1 MSGDDIGAWLNTAGR
16 HPMLTPAEE
25 VHLAQLVQQGYRDDA
40 TPAQLRAAKRA
51 KDRMINANLRLVI
64 SISKKYLSRIKSNP
78 ALAHSDLLQEGVIGL
93 NRAVEKFDPERGY
106 KFSTYGTLWIRQAM
120 GRLVNATGGAI
131 YLPLGVREMLTQL
144 HFAPPEAKR
153 SRSALQ
159 AHLGI
164 GDSAMKR
171 LEAGILAS
179 NPVSLDQ
186 HLRES
191 DDRSYQL
198 VDTIADFT
206 PSADIHQL
214 DLEAAVDILRGIPG
228 FADELALLELHIV
241 DGISANQLTEITGQS
256 APTNINRLGHA
267 RHRCSLALADYR
279 CLVAA

>member
-1 MSGDDIGAWLNTAGR
+1 MNGDIQAWLDGAGR
-16 HPMLTPAEE
+16 YPLLSKAEE
-25 VHLAQLVQQGYRDDA
+25 VHLGTLVQRSQQPDA
-40 TPAQLRAAKRA
+40 TPGEIRAGARA
-51 KDRMINANLRLVI
+51 KDRFIRCNLRLVI
-64 SISKKYLSRIKSNP
+64 SVSKKYLPRIKSNP
-78 ALAHSDLLQEGVIGL
+78 AISHEDLLQEGVIGL
-93 NRAVEKFDPERGY
+93 NRAVEKFDPARGY
-106 KFSTYGTLWIRQAM
+106 AASTYFTLWIRQAM
-120 GRLVNATGGAI
+120 GRLVTTTGGAI

-214 DLEAAVDILRGIPG
+214 DLEAAVDILRSIPG
-228 FADELALLELHIV
+228 LADELALLELHIV
-241 DGISANQLTEITGQS
+241 DGISANQLTEITGMSRQ
-256 APTNINRLGHA
+256 TNINRLDSA
-267 RHRCSLALADYR
+267 RHHCSLALADYR

>member
-1 MSGDDIGAWLNTAGR
+1 
-16 HPMLTPAEE
+16 
-25 VHLAQLVQQGYRDDA
+25 
-40 TPAQLRAAKRA
+40 
-51 KDRMINANLRLVI
+51 MINANLRLVI

-106 KFSTYGTLWIRQAM
+106 KFSTYGTLWVRQAI
-120 GRLVNATGGAI
+120 GRLVNTTGGAI

-153 SRSALQ
+153 SLQ
-159 AHLGI
+159 SIKDFLNI

-171 LEAGILAS
+171 LEAGILAC

-198 VDTIADFT
+198 VDTIADLA
-206 PSADIHQL
+206 SSDDNHQL
-214 DLEAAVDILRGIPG
+214 DLEAAVDILRSTPG
-228 FADELALLELHIV
+228 LADELALLELHIV
-241 DGISANQLTEITGQS
+241 DGISASQLAEITGQS
-256 APTNINRLGHA
+256 GPTNIKRLD
-267 RHRCSLALADYR
+267 RTKRCCSLALADYR
-279 CLVAA
+279 NLVAA

>member
-1 MSGDDIGAWLNTAGR
+1 MSGDDIGAWLAAAGR
-16 HPMLTPAEE
+16 QPMLTPAEE
-25 VHLAQLVQQGYRDDA
+25 VHLAKLVQQGYRDDA

-106 KFSTYGTLWIRQAM
+106 KFSTYGTLWVRQAM
-120 GRLVNATGGAI
+120 GRLVTTTGGAI
-131 YLPLGVREMLTQL
+131 YLPLGVREMLTEL

-153 SRSALQ
+153 SRQSIQDYLN
-159 AHLGI
+159 I

-171 LEAGILAS
+171 LEAGILAC

-214 DLEAAVDILRGIPG
+214 DLEAAVEALRNNPSL
-228 FADELALLELHIV
+228 ADELALLELHAV
-241 DGISANQLTEITGQS
+241 EGASASQLTEITGTTRQ
-256 APTNINRLGHA
+256 TTINRLE
-267 RHRCSLALADYR
+267 RIKRRCSLVLAEHR
-279 CLVAA
+279 NLVAA

>member
-1 MSGDDIGAWLNTAGR
+1 MNGDIQAWLNAAGR
-16 HPMLTPAEE
+16 YPLLGKAEE
-25 VHLAQLVQQGYRDDA
+25 VHLGTLVQRSQQPDA
-40 TPAQLRAAKRA
+40 TPGEIRAGARA
-51 KDRMINANLRLVI
+51 KDRFIKCNLRLVI
-64 SISKKYLSRIKSNP
+64 STSKKYLPRIKSNP
-78 ALAHSDLLQEGVIGL
+78 AISHEDLLQEGVIGL
-93 NRAVEKFDPERGY
+93 NRAVEKFDPARGY
-106 KFSTYGTLWIRQAM
+106 AASTYFTLWIRQAM
-120 GRLVNATGGAI
+120 GRLVTTTGGAI

-206 PSADIHQL
+206 PSADTHQL

-256 APTNINRLGHA
+256 GPTNIKRLGHA

>member
-1 MSGDDIGAWLNTAGR
+1 MSGDDIGAWLAAAGR
-16 HPMLTPAEE
+16 QPMLTPAEE
-25 VHLAQLVQQGYRDDA
+25 VHLAKLVQQGYRDDA

-120 GRLVNATGGAI
+120 GRLVTTTGGAI
-131 YLPLGVREMLTQL
+131 YLPLGVRELLTQL
-144 HFAPPEAKR
+144 HYAPPEAKR
-153 SRSALQ
+153 SRQSIQ

-171 LEAGILAS
+171 LEAGILAC

-206 PSADIHQL
+206 PSADTHQL
-214 DLEAAVDILRGIPG
+214 DLEAAVDILRSIPG
-228 FADELALLELHIV
+228 LADELALLELSAIE
-241 DGISANQLTEITGQS
+241 GATANQLTEITGMSRQ
-256 APTNINRLGHA
+256 TNINRLDSA